1 MNVAFDRGL
10 RGKDV
15 AAVEAKADETAPKR
29 DLASRAAATPAIRT
43 ERRRAKIERTRT
55 TMPKVRFEPDGIEI
69 EVPIGT
75 SILEASKKAH
85 AQVGSACGGV
95 CACSTCHVY
104 VKEGLGALTEASDR
118 EEDIMDK
125 AFDVKSNS
133 RLGCQSKILR
143 DVTVV
148 VEISRESRQAFLDE
162 HPEIRAALKQAQDAA
177 R

>member
-1 MNVAFDRGL
+1 
-10 RGKDV
+10 
-15 AAVEAKADETAPKR
+15 
-29 DLASRAAATPAIRT
+29 
-43 ERRRAKIERTRT
+43 
-55 TMPKVRFEPDGIEI
+55 MPKVRFEPDGIEI

-75 SILEASKKAH
+75 SILESSQKAH

-104 VKEGLGALTEASDR
+104 VKEGLGALTDPSDR

-143 DVTVV
+143 DVTALVGTASDAYHSDTGDACQLTGHASHGAGRRADHHRFASFGLHDL
-148 VEISRESRQAFLDE
+148 VESVPRGHARHAHGAQIS
-162 HPEIRAALKQAQDAA
+162 
-177 R
+177 